1 MLFCHASG
9 IHFQMFLH
17 KVMYNSI
24 RFPEEPMTDFA
35 ANRVPLSSQLR
46 VLAALATLL
55 LSLTAVGVQA
65 QCPYSIGWQFNLS
78 QPTAGARYTQGDRI
92 TIQWNT
98 NGSNPVYYNVYMRL
112 DWSTNNGTTWT
123 TIANSIAGAYV
134 NPYTYEWVTSVSL
147 PPSTN
152 YTVRISEDWPTYG
165 CWNGGYEMS
174 RPGIS
179 GTFTLLAAC
188 AKPVITTN
196 LAATSACVNTSKT
209 LSVVSD
215 MTSGTYKWSKDGALL
230 AITTTPS
237 YTINPVTLASAGNY
251 SVVLVQNCNTSLTT
265 TSATS
270 ALAVNVPPVITKQ
283 PQTTLVICQ
292 SKRDTLK
299 SGAVGL
305 GKTFQWQRNG
315 VNIAGATDSNLV
327 LDNAQLPT
335 EGTYTVVVTGT
346 CSPPATSNNA
356 VVTVTLKP
364 VIVDEPTS
372 LAICPGANGQLGV
385 VASGV
390 SLSYQWYRNDVPIAS
405 SGPTLPFTGYTTAQ
419 DGRYHVVVTSTVPNP
434 SNCQVAVQS
443 RIVTVTGF
451 RPPTVVTQ
459 PVAVEGCVGKSVS
472 LTSEI
477 AGFGLSYS
485 WTRNGATVP
494 NSASNSL
501 LLSNLTTSDAGDY
514 VVTATGSACGL
525 KVSTIPV
532 RVNVVKT
539 PTFSTQPVSKDVN
552 VGQPLTLTLA
562 ASDASIIKWYKDGKL
577 VAGQTGTTLTIPSA
591 SLSDAGYYNATVSN
605 ACSGISSAYAR
616 VTVTDPTSLLP
627 RLTMSQESADLGQI
641 PLGYNTTQTFSTLI
655 QNTGTA
661 VMTVSDVSITG
672 TGFAIANATATP
684 FTLAPG
690 ATSSVSIRATAE
702 NLSPMTSTL
711 TVTTDAPVPTG
722 MLNLTATPV
731 LRYTA
736 AADVSYGEVMQSTT
750 KDSCIKIV
758 NSSTTDIT
766 VEDATISGPNA
777 GLYSVTS
784 AIPMTIT
791 AGGTGEIC
799 VRFSPI
805 AVGQN
810 LTAQLNLT
818 SSNGGNSTIT
828 LIGASTI
835 TGVDDLETRSGVT
848 IYPNPARDEVSIR
861 TANPASITIVNARG
875 AAVATLSTT
884 ADNLVANWNT
894 KSFNGT
900 SVAAGTYSVRVTGAQ
915 GTVTVPLVV
924 VR

>member
-1 MLFCHASG
+1 MNK
-9 IHFQMFLH
+9 M
-17 KVMYNSI
+17 
-24 RFPEEPMTDFA
+24 
-35 ANRVPLSSQLR
+35 
-46 VLAALATLL
+46 LAAAALL
-55 LSLTAVGVQA
+55 VLMSVSTSA
-65 QCPYSIGWQFNLS
+65 QNIGWGYYFYMS
-78 QPTAGARYTQGDRI
+78 SPSTGSVYTRGVNSVS
-92 TIQWNT
+92 IQWRYDYCPCYISKT
-98 NGSNPVYYNVYMRL
+98 VSL
-112 DWSTNNGTTWT
+112 DWSSNGGASWTNITSGLYGGTTSYTWNIPT
-123 TIANSIAGAYV
+123 TQTA
-134 NPYTYEWVTSVSL
+134 
-147 PPSTN
+147 STN
-152 YTVRISEDWPTYG
+152 YRIKVYEDNSASWGTNWFNEPA
-165 CWNGGYEMS
+165 
-174 RPGIS
+174 IS
-179 GTFTLLAAC
+179 GQFTILRGCATPIISSSPLPATVCANTSQTFTVA
-188 AKPVITTN
+188 
-196 LAATSACVNTSKT
+196 
-209 LSVVSD
+209 SD
-215 MTSGTYKWSKDGALL
+215 MTDGTYQWKQNGNVVA
-230 AITTTPS
+230 TTSVPS
-237 YTINPVTLASAGNY
+237 YTINPVSTSHAGVYTVTLIE
-251 SVVLVQNCNTSLTT
+251 NCNPTKNSTSG
-265 TSATS
+265 SANFV
-270 ALAVNVPPVITKQ
+270 VNVAPSITQHPQ
-283 PQTTLVICQ
+283 PIVVICQ
-292 SKRDTLK
+292 SGRDTLK
-299 SGAVGL
+299 ARGIGVGR
-305 GKTFQWQRNG
+305 TFQWRKDG
-315 VNIAGATDSNLV
+315 VNIPFATDSNYV
-327 LDNAQLPT
+327 VDNAQLT
-335 EGTYTVVVTGT
+335 SEGSYTLVITGT
-346 CSPPATSNNA
+346 CAPPAISNPS
-356 VVTVTLKP
+356 VVSVVVRPAITT
-364 VIVDEPTS
+364 EPTS
-372 LAICPGANGQLGV
+372 LALCPGSSGQLSV
-385 VASGV
+385 VASGN
-390 SLSYQWYRNDVPIAS
+390 SLSYQWYRNNVAVAGTGS
-405 SGPTLPFTGYTTAQ
+405 TLPFTNYAVTQ
-419 DGRYHVVVTSTVPNP
+419 DGQYYVIVTSNVPNP
-434 SNCQVAVQS
+434 NNCAVTVKS
-443 RIVTVTGF
+443 AIVTVTGY

-459 PVAVEGCVGKSVS
+459 PTAVEGCVGKSVS
-472 LTSEI
+472 LTSEFQ
-477 AGFGLSYS
+477 GFGLTYS
-485 WTRNGATVP
+485 WTRNGATIP

-501 LLSNLTTSDAGDY
+501 LLSNLTTSNSGDY
-514 VVTATGSACGL
+514 VVTATGTCGL
-525 KVSTIPV
+525 SVSSTPV

-577 VAGQTGTTLTIPSA
+577 VVGQTGTTLTIPSA

-616 VTVTDPTSLLP
+616 VTVTDPTSLVP
-627 RLTMSQESADLGQI
+627 RLTMSQETADLGQI

-702 NLSPMTSTL
+702 NLSPMTGTL

-861 TANPASITIVNARG
+861 TASPATITIVNARG
-875 AAVATLSTT
+875 AKVATLSTT
-884 ADNLVANWNT
+884 ADRLVTSWNT

-900 SVAAGTYSVRVTGAQ
+900 SVAAGTYSVRVAGPQ